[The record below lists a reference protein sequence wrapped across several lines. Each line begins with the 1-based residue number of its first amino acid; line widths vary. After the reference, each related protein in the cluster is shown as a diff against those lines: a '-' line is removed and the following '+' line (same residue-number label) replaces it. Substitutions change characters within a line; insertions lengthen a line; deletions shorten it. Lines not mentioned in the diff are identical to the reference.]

1 MYHLPS
7 NPGRMHTF
15 RLAYT
20 LWPKFGI
27 CLYAFDVQDW
37 FTVCRES
44 ANNILNFIHKHMS
57 LHLIV
62 IGMRVI
68 QAKAT
73 IQILFQAEM
82 FVFNDNIVHAGMIPV
97 TKWALDF

>member
-1 MYHLPS
+1 
-7 NPGRMHTF
+7 
-15 RLAYT
+15 
-20 LWPKFGI
+20 
-27 CLYAFDVQDW
+27 
-37 FTVCRES
+37 
-44 ANNILNFIHKHMS
+44 MS